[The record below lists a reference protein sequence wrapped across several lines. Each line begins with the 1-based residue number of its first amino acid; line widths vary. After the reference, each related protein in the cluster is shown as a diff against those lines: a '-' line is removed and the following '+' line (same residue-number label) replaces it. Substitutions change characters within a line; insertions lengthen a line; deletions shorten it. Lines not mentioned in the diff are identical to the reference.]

1 MHAQPILYC
10 IVFYNL
16 LKWSFNEEEHFNWK
30 FILLSIIGT
39 AAYSVLTFY
48 KVFFLFTTRN
58 IVEDLFK
65 LKNNFHKLSFLH
77 KYLIYRGRM
86 MLGIWKYLT
95 LLTFVFSFAAILL
108 FHYFG
113 KFVAGVFQPNHILTS
128 LLIFLFLQLFLDS
141 INYGTYCLPKNQK
154 LGNITRDKIPLYIN
168 LLRLEYSPSNR
179 TVPIHSFRCNW
190 NASKVSSSGAVK
202 SKASSPPKPQN
213 RCFTTL
219 IWTSLT
225 SLQAL
230 SSRGSSQR

>member
-1 MHAQPILYC
+1 MYC

-30 FILLSIIGT
+30 FILVSIIGT
-39 AAYSVLTFY
+39 AAYSILAFY

-65 LKNNFHKLSFLH
+65 LKKNFHKFSFLH

-113 KFVAGVFQPNHILTS
+113 KFVAEVFQPNQILTS

-141 INYGTYCLPKNQK
+141 INYGTYCLTKDQK
-154 LGNITRDKIPLYIN
+154 LSHITRDRIPLYLN
-168 LLRLEYSPSNR
+168 LLRLEYSPYNR
-179 TVPIHSFRCNW
+179 TVPILSFRCNW
-190 NASKVSSSGAVK
+190 NASRVFSSGAVR

-213 RCFTTL
+213 RCSTTH
-219 IWTSLT
+219 IWTSST
-225 SLQAL
+225 SSQAS
-230 SSRGSSQR
+230 SSRGSTQR